1 MQLILV
7 RHGRPDEHRPEAPQD
22 PPLSPEGHR
31 QAKAAAGFLADEGVS
46 RIIASPLL
54 RARQTA
60 EPLAERLGLQIETIE
75 GWAEADRGSSQYR
88 SPETIRAEGAEAWAR
103 FMKDPVRFLGGDPET
118 FRAGVIK
125 AMRES
130 LQGADPS
137 ARVAVFAHGLPIN
150 VVLSH
155 VLGLETITNFLM
167 GYGSVT
173 RLLAREDG
181 GLVVSSVNETGHQRC
196 APESLGQ

>member
-7 RHGRPDEHRPEAPQD
+7 RHGRPDEHRPEAPHD
-22 PPLSPEGHR
+22 PPLSDEGWR
-31 QAKAAAGFLADEGVS
+31 QAKAAAAFLADEGVS

-60 EPLAERLGLQIETIE
+60 EPLAAHLGMPIETIE
-75 GWAEADRGSSQYR
+75 GWAEADRGSCQYR

-103 FMKDPVRFLGGDPET
+103 FMKDPVGFLGGDPEA
-118 FRAGVIK
+118 FRAGVIE
-125 AMRES
+125 ALRDS
-130 LQGADPS
+130 LQGAGRS
-137 ARVAVFAHGLPIN
+137 ARVVVFAHGLPIN

-155 VLGLETITNFLM
+155 VLGLESITNFLM

-173 RLLAREDG
+173 RLLTKEDG
-181 GLVVSSVNETGHQRC
+181 GLVVSSVNETGHQRS
-196 APESLGQ
+196 ASESLRQ